1 MKINIDKMVCTL
13 SCPEEL
19 NSLEYFKEINVYK
32 NIKINTRNNKI
43 YDIENTNPKVEVSSV
58 KVIDSKIIETMQG
71 TSLEG
76 QYISGKKLIIV
87 GNINLSLILTYAN
100 RQNRNK
106 SSKRKQIINTYLPFS
121 TFIVIP
127 KDISDKE
134 NVELRYLIED
144 TTVVKINKEQILIS
158 ATILLQYLD
167 EY

>member
-1 MKINIDKMVCTL
+1 MKINIEKMICTL

-32 NIKINTRNNKI
+32 NIKLNTKGNKI
-43 YDIENTNPKVEVSSV
+43 YNIENTNPKVEVSSV

-71 TSLEG
+71 RSLEG

-87 GNINLSLILTYAN
+87 GNINLSLILTYSH

-106 SSKRKQIINTYLPFS
+106 GSKNKKIINTYLPFS

-127 KDISDKE
+127 NDISDKQK
-134 NVELRYLIED
+134 VELRYLIED
-144 TTVVKINKEQILIS
+144 TTVAKITKEQLLIS
-158 ATILLQYLD
+158 ATILIQYLD
-167 EY
+167 QY